1 MKAVVPIRP
10 HKCYAFVSSQIELER
25 EPTWIIDDK
34 KKRISLYR
42 TIYVGIYGF
51 SAVDIRDK
59 FVAQCNSSGHNE
71 VAFVC
76 QLIRGEPS

>member
-1 MKAVVPIRP
+1 MKAVVPNRGYR
-10 HKCYAFVSSQIELER
+10 CYAFVSQQIELER
-25 EPTWIIDDK
+25 EPTWVVDGK

-51 SAVDIRDK
+51 SAIDIRDK

-76 QLIRGEPS
+76 SLVRGEPS